1 MAPQLALS
9 QREQIHA
16 MILRKLPN
24 KMIAETVGCSER
36 AVRRIQSRLRR
47 FGTTTSPPNRV
58 GRESKITRLMRDA
71 LFEQLTIRPDM
82 FRYEMINFLYDRFG
96 LEVSPTTISRTL
108 KTERWS
114 RKTNGR
120 VAKQRNPDLRELYL
134 YKLSDCVSYQLVFID
149 ESGCDK
155 RSGHRRRGWA
165 PSGAT
170 PVQVD
175 EFNREQRFQILA
187 AYTQKGVDLARV
199 YPGSTDA
206 AIFEDFIE
214 QLLLHCGKWPE
225 PNSVLV
231 MDNASIH
238 RSERLEQMCAEA
250 GVRLLKLAP
259 YSPDMNPIEEL
270 FAEIK
275 TYIRQQ
281 RHNHDGLF
289 EMDFETFLRMCVDI
303 VGSRVASAEGHFR
316 HSGICIEYPP
326 E

>member
-1 MAPQLALS
+1 
-9 QREQIHA
+9 
-16 MILRKLPN
+16 MILRDLPN
-24 KMIAETVGCSER
+24 DVIAETVECSER
-36 AVRRIQSRLRR
+36 AVRRIRSRLQR
-47 FGTTTSPPNRV
+47 FGTTTSPLNRV
-58 GRESKITRLMRDA
+58 GRQSKITPLMRDA
-71 LFEQLTIRPDM
+71 LLEQLANRPDM
-82 FRYEMINFLYDRFG
+82 FRYEMIDFLYDSFG

-108 KTERWS
+108 KTERWT

-120 VAKQRNPDLRELYL
+120 VAKQRNPELRELYL
-134 YKLSDCVSYQLVFID
+134 YKLSDCQSYQLVFID

-155 RSGHRRRGWA
+155 RSGHRRQGWA

-175 EFNREQRFQILA
+175 EFNREQRLQILA
-187 AYTQKGVDLARV
+187 AYTQSGIRLARI

-206 AIFEDFIE
+206 VIFEDFID
-214 QLLLHCGKWPE
+214 QLLHHCGKWPE

-238 RSERLEQMCAEA
+238 RSERLEQMCVNA

-275 TYIRQQ
+275 TYLKQQ
-281 RHNHDGLF
+281 RHNYADLF
-289 EMDFETFLRMCVDI
+289 EKDFETFLRMCVDI
-303 VGSRVASAEGHFR
+303 VGSRAASAEGHFR
-316 HSGICIEYPP
+316 HSGISIEYPSG
-326 E
+326 

>member
-1 MAPQLALS
+1 MLL
-9 QREQIHA
+9 RE
-16 MILRKLPN
+16 LPHN
-24 KMIAETVGCSER
+24 EIAETVGCSER
-36 AVRRIQSRLRR
+36 AVRRIRSRLQRY
-47 FGTTTSPPNRV
+47 GTTTSPSNRV
-58 GRESKITRLMRDA
+58 GRHRAITPLMRDA
-71 LFEQLTIRPDM
+71 LFEQLAKRPDM
-82 FRYEMINFLYDRFG
+82 FRYEMIRFLHDRFD
-96 LEVSPTTISRTL
+96 LEVSPTAMSRML
-108 KTERWS
+108 KTEGWS
-114 RKTNGR
+114 RKTNRR

-134 YKLSDCVSYQLVFID
+134 YKLSDCRSYQLVFID

-155 RSGHRRRGWA
+155 RSGHRRQGWA

-187 AYTQKGVDLARV
+187 AYTQRGVELARV
-199 YPGSTDA
+199 YPGYTDA
-206 AIFEDFIE
+206 VIFDDFIE
-214 QLLLHCGKWPE
+214 QLLHHCGKWPE

-238 RSERLEQMCAEA
+238 RSERLEQMCIEA

-281 RHNHDGLF
+281 RHNHADVF
-289 EMDFETFLRMCVDI
+289 EKDFRTFLEMCVDI

-316 HSGICIEYPP
+316 HSGIAIEHPP

>member
-1 MAPQLALS
+1 
-9 QREQIHA
+9 
-16 MILRKLPN
+16 MI
-24 KMIAETVGCSER
+24 
-36 AVRRIQSRLRR
+36 
-47 FGTTTSPPNRV
+47 
-58 GRESKITRLMRDA
+58 D
-71 LFEQLTIRPDM
+71 
-82 FRYEMINFLYDRFG
+82 FLYDRFD

-120 VAKQRNPDLRELYL
+120 VAKQRNLDLREFYL
-134 YKLSDCVSYQLVFID
+134 YKLSDCLSYQLVFID

-155 RSGHRRRGWA
+155 RSGYRRRGWA

-175 EFNREQRFQILA
+175 EFQRKQRFQILA
-187 AYTQKGVDLARV
+187 AYTQRGVELARI

-206 AIFEDFIE
+206 ALFEDFIK
-214 QLLLHCGKWPE
+214 QLLHHCGKWPE
-225 PNSVLV
+225 PKSVLV

-238 RSERLEQMCAEA
+238 GSERLEQMCAEP

-259 YSPDMNPIEEL
+259 YSPDMNPVEEL

-281 RHNHDGLF
+281 RHNHSDLF
-289 EMDFETFLRMCVDI
+289 EKDFKTFLKMCVDV
-303 VGSRVASAEGHFR
+303 VGSRVPVCRPLERLSLNVSLCYHPSFAYIYGR
-316 HSGICIEYPP
+316 
-326 E
+326 

>member
-1 MAPQLALS
+1 
-9 QREQIHA
+9 
-16 MILRKLPN
+16 
-24 KMIAETVGCSER
+24 
-36 AVRRIQSRLRR
+36 
-47 FGTTTSPPNRV
+47 
-58 GRESKITRLMRDA
+58 MRDT
-71 LFEQLTIRPDM
+71 LFEQLVKRPDM
-82 FRYEMINFLYDRFG
+82 FREEMISFLDDRFG
-96 LEVSPTTISRTL
+96 VQVSPTTMSRML
-108 KTERWS
+108 KTEKWS

-120 VAKQRNPDLRELYL
+120 AAKQRNPDLRELYL
-134 YKLSDCVSYQLVFID
+134 YKLSDCRSYQLVFID

-155 RSGHRRRGWA
+155 RSGHRRQGWA

-187 AYTQKGVDLARV
+187 AYTQQGVELARV

-206 AIFEDFIE
+206 ATFEDFID
-214 QLLLHCGKWPE
+214 QLLHHCGKWPE
-225 PNSVLV
+225 PKSVLV

-281 RHNHDGLF
+281 RRNHADLF
-289 EMDFETFLRMCVDI
+289 EKDFRTFLEMSVDV
-303 VGSRVASAEGHFR
+303 VGSRAESAEGHFR
-316 HSGICIEYPP
+316 HSGISIEYPP